1 MAKSSYVVTRE
12 INSSSFGVGKPSLL
26 GNLDIELTERCNN
39 NCVHCY
45 INLPPFNSEAGKKE
59 ITCEGI
65 KKILKEAESLGC
77 RRVRFTGGEPF
88 LRKDFEELYI
98 FARKIGL
105 RVLIFTNATLI
116 TPRLADLF
124 VRIPPLEKIEIT
136 VYGMKK
142 SSYEG
147 VTRTAGSF
155 KLFQS
160 GVKLLLEKKIP
171 FLVKAA
177 LLPQNREEI
186 DLVKKWA
193 MTIPGMNRPPLFSFF
208 FNLRRRGE
216 RRKNILIKK
225 LRLSGEEGFK
235 ILLRNKK
242 EYIKEMKDFSSKFM
256 YPTGDKV
263 FSCGAGRGGGC
274 VDAYGRFQPCLM
286 LRSPECSYD
295 LKIGS
300 LRDALENFFPKLR
313 EKKALN
319 SKYLKRCAKCF
330 LKGFCEQCP
339 ARSWEEH
346 GTLDTPVEYCCE
358 VAHALARSL
367 GLLKNEE
374 KGWEVSDYRARIK
387 EFVNNGV

>member
-1 MAKSSYVVTRE
+1 MPKNSYLITRG
-12 INSSSFGVGKPSLL
+12 INRPFLGLDKPLLL
-26 GNLDIELTERCNN
+26 GNLDMELTERCNN

-45 INLPPFNSEAGKKE
+45 INLSASDICASKKE
-59 ITCEGI
+59 LTCEEI

-98 FARKIGL
+98 FARKLGL
-105 RVLIFTNATLI
+105 SVLIFTNATLI
-116 TPRLADLF
+116 TPQLANLF
-124 VRIPPLEKIEIT
+124 ARIPPLEKIEIT
-136 VYGMKK
+136 VYGMRK

-155 KLFQS
+155 KLFQN

-177 LLPQNREEI
+177 LLPQNKEEI
-186 DLVKKWA
+186 NVIEKWVRN
-193 MTIPGMNRPPLFSFF
+193 ISGINQPPLFSIF
-208 FNLRRRGE
+208 FNLRCRRE
-216 RRKNILIKK
+216 RSKNMLIKK

-242 EYIKEMKDFSSKFM
+242 EYIKEMKDFASKFM
-256 YPTGDKV
+256 YPPGDMI
-263 FSCGAGRGGGC
+263 FSCGSGRGGGC
-274 VDAYGRFQPCLM
+274 VDAYGKFQPCLM

-295 LKIGS
+295 LKAGS
-300 LRDALENFFPKLR
+300 LKDALENFFPKLR
-313 EKKALN
+313 AKKALN
-319 SKYLKRCAKCF
+319 PEYLKRCANCF
-330 LKGFCEQCP
+330 LKSFCEQCP

-358 VAHALARSL
+358 VTHALARSL
-367 GLLKNEE
+367 GLLKSEE
-374 KGWEVSDYRARIK
+374 KGWEIRDYRERIK
-387 EFVNNGV
+387 EFVNSDF